1 MTISSQHLTVL
12 TTIFLLVTSSTTD
25 ADDTTQTLLKK
36 NCIRCHGSDKQKADR
51 RFDTLPAKI
60 TTLDDLERYQEI
72 VDQLN
77 LESMPPEGEPQPT
90 AAERAKTIAHLTRQ
104 LTAAHAKLNTSGQ
117 HTVMRRLNRFE
128 YQQTIGDLL
137 SLNVQAWNPAA
148 DFPPDVKV
156 HGFDN
161 NGRELV
167 TSGMLLDHYLGAAE
181 EAVARTTNFGPR
193 PESKQY
199 AQQTP
204 YYFTG
209 KDKAQL
215 PSLFHVDRFR
225 FIPDTPYT
233 DMYGRHFR
241 GGHIG
246 FRPLYGGVE
255 HSGMYT
261 IRVKGAAIDRDH
273 PYGDA
278 LDDFR
283 NGDPLVLEVAT
294 VDREGS
300 VESTGSITTERS
312 VGLAELTSEEPKW
325 FEWTTHIDQG
335 FEPEFRFR
343 NGTTATKRL
352 VRIISQKAA
361 DHPEVAPFA
370 NMKPGMEKSWGLLKA
385 YRGPKLR
392 IYDIRVEGPHINQ
405 WPPAGHTLLYGGLK
419 PDELNRSTITQ
430 RLRVFAAGA
439 FRRPL
444 RSDEL
449 KPIERMVM
457 ARFDGGLEPLAAL
470 QLGFQTILCSP
481 SFIYMQ
487 EGEGTLDGYSLA
499 SRLSFFL
506 WSSQP
511 DAVLLEHAKA
521 GRLADAKVLAAE
533 VDRMLHDPRS
543 QRFVRQFVR
552 RWLDWDNIGEMPVSG
567 EFRVY
572 YRDNLEAAMAS
583 ETTTFFRHI
592 LDQNL
597 PPKRFLDADYTF
609 MNRELAAHYGLPAI
623 DGNEL
628 RQVST
633 KGTVRGGLM
642 TQGSFLTASA
652 NGVDTSPV
660 VRGIYALEKVL
671 GYTPPP
677 PPDDVPETE
686 PDIRGALTVREEL
699 ARHRSIA
706 TCAECHRKIDPLGFA
721 LENFDPIG
729 AWRTQYGKGLPVDAS
744 GQLPSGEKFDDIR
757 HLRMLLIERHEQ
769 FTRSLTEKLLTYAI
783 GRELE
788 IGDRPA
794 IDRISKETAD
804 NDKGLRDLIHA
815 VVASESFQQ
824 N

>member
-1 MTISSQHLTVL
+1 MTKTTFTTMCLVLLLTFSSAARADLPTQ
-12 TTIFLLVTSSTTD
+12 FLSTY
-25 ADDTTQTLLKK
+25 
-36 NCIRCHGSDKQKADR
+36 CIDCHGPDTQKSDR
-51 RFDTLPAKI
+51 RFDGLGDSI
-60 TTLDDLERYQEI
+60 TDLHQLELWQEI

-77 LESMPPEGEPQPT
+77 LGEMPPPKKKKPG
-90 AAERAKTIAHLTRQ
+90 AEELEKTIASITDGIA
-104 LTAAHAKLNTSGQ
+104 TARAELASGGR

-137 SLNVQAWNPAA
+137 SLNVLAWNPAA

-156 HGFDN
+156 QGFDN

-181 EAVARTTNFGPR
+181 EAVTRATQFGPR
-193 PESKQY
+193 PQSKQY

-204 YYFTG
+204 YYFNG
-209 KDKAQL
+209 KNKANL
-215 PSLFHVDRFR
+215 PKLFQVDRFR

-246 FRPLYGGVE
+246 FRPLYGGVAQ
-255 HSGMYT
+255 SGMYT
-261 IRVKGAAIDRDH
+261 IRVKAAAIDRDH
-273 PYGDA
+273 PYGNA

-312 VGLAELTSEEPKW
+312 VGLAELTSEEPAW
-325 FEWTTHIDQG
+325 FEWTIHIDQG
-335 FEPEFRFR
+335 FEPEVRFR

-352 VRIISQKAA
+352 VRIISSNASE
-361 DHPEVAPFA
+361 HPEIAPFA
-370 NMKPGMEKSWGLLKA
+370 NMKSGMEKSWGLLKA

-392 IYDIRVEGPHINQ
+392 IFDIQVEGPHIDQ
-405 WPPAGHTLLYGGLK
+405 WPPAGHTLMYGDLQ
-419 PDELNRSTITQ
+419 PDGLNRSTITQ

-457 ARFDGGLEPLAAL
+457 GKLAGGMEPLAAL
-470 QLGFQTILCSP
+470 QLGFQTVLCSP
-481 SFIYMQ
+481 GFVYMQ
-487 EGEGTLDGYSLA
+487 EGEGTLDGSNLA
-499 SRLSFFL
+499 SRLSYFL

-511 DAVLLEHAKA
+511 DAQLLAHAEA
-521 GRLADAKVLAAE
+521 GRLSDAKVVDAE
-533 VDRMLHDPRS
+533 VDRMLKDPRS
-543 QRFVRQFVR
+543 DRFVSQFVR

-567 EFRVY
+567 DFRVY
-572 YRDNLEAAMAS
+572 FRDNLESAMAG
-583 ETTTFFRHI
+583 ETKMFFRQI
-592 LDQNL
+592 LDENL
-597 PPKRFLDADYTF
+597 PPRRFLDANYTF
-609 MNRELAAHYGLPAI
+609 VNRELAAHYGLAPVE
-623 DGNEL
+623 GNHL

-633 KGTVRGGLM
+633 EGSVRGGLM
-642 TQGSFLTASA
+642 THGSFLTASA

-677 PPDDVPETE
+677 PPDDVPEIE

-699 ARHRSIA
+699 AKHRSIA

-729 AWRTQYGKGLPVDAS
+729 AWRTEYGRKLPVDAS
-744 GQLPSGEKFDDIR
+744 GQLPSGEKFDDITQ
-757 HLRMLLIERHEQ
+757 LRTLLIERHEQ
-769 FTRSLTEKLLTYAI
+769 FTRSLTEKLMTYAL

-788 IGDRPA
+788 IGDRPSVDEILA
-794 IDRISKETAD
+794 ELNSQEG
-804 NDKGLRDLIHA
+804 GLRDLIRL
-815 VVASESFQQ
+815 VVLSKPFLS

>member
-1 MTISSQHLTVL
+1 MTNPSS
-12 TTIFLLVTSSTTD
+12 FFALVF
-25 ADDTTQTLLKK
+25 AVCFAATTQADEPTSAFLQ
-36 NCIRCHGSDKQKADR
+36 NHCIRCHGNAKQKADR
-51 RFDTLPAKI
+51 RFDTLPMQIKE
-60 TTLDDLERYQEI
+60 LDDLERYQEI

-77 LESMPPEGEPQPT
+77 LQSMPPEGEPQPT
-90 AAERAKTIAHLTRQ
+90 AEERAKAIADLTRQ
-104 LTAAHAKLNTSGQ
+104 IASARTELASGGR

-156 HGFDN
+156 QGFDN

-181 EAVARTTNFGPR
+181 KAVTRATQFGPR

-204 YYFTG
+204 YYFDG
-209 KDKAQL
+209 KNKANL
-215 PSLFHVDRFR
+215 PKLFQVDRFR

-233 DMYGRHFR
+233 DMYGRHYR

-246 FRPLYGGVE
+246 FRPLYGGVA

-261 IRVKGAAIDRDH
+261 IRVKAAAIDRDH
-273 PYGDA
+273 PYGNA

-312 VGLAELTSEEPKW
+312 EGLAELTSEEPAW
-325 FEWTTHIDQG
+325 FEWTIHIDQG
-335 FEPEFRFR
+335 FEPEVRFR

-352 VRIISQKAA
+352 VRIISSKASE
-361 DHPEVAPFA
+361 HPEIAPFA
-370 NMKPGMEKSWGLLKA
+370 NMKGGMEKSHGLLKV

-392 IYDIRVEGPHINQ
+392 IFDIRVEGPHIDQ
-405 WPPAGHTLLYGGLK
+405 WPPAGHTLMYGDLQS
-419 PDELNRSTITQ
+419 DDLNRSTITE
-430 RLRVFAAGA
+430 RLRAFAAGA

-444 RSDEL
+444 NSGEL

-457 ARFDGGLEPLAAL
+457 GKLDGGMEPLAAL

-487 EGEGTLDGYSLA
+487 EGEGTLDGYNLA
-499 SRLSFFL
+499 SRLSYFL

-511 DAVLLEHAKA
+511 DVVLLQHAKA
-521 GRLADAKVLAAE
+521 ERLSDANVLAAE
-533 VDRMLHDPRS
+533 VDRMLKDPRS
-543 QRFVRQFVR
+543 ERFVNQFVR

-572 YRDNLEAAMAS
+572 YRDNLETAMAG
-583 ETTTFFRHI
+583 ETTTLFRHI

-609 MNRELAAHYGLPAI
+609 VNRELAAHYGLPAI
-623 DGNEL
+623 EGNQL

-633 KGTVRGGLM
+633 EGTVRGGLM
-642 TQGSFLTASA
+642 THGSFLTASA

-660 VRGIYALEKVL
+660 VRGIYALEKVM

-677 PPDDVPETE
+677 PPDDVPEIE

-699 ARHRSIA
+699 AKHRSIA

-729 AWRTQYGKGLPVDAS
+729 AWRTEYGKKLPVDAS
-744 GQLPSGEKFDDIR
+744 GQLPSGKKFDDIR
-757 HLRMLLIERHEQ
+757 QLRTLLIERHES
-769 FTRSLTEKLLTYAI
+769 FTRSLTEKLMTYAL

-788 IGDRPA
+788 IGDRPSVDEILA
-794 IDRISKETAD
+794 ELNNKEG
-804 NDKGLRDLIHA
+804 GLRDLIRL
-815 VVASESFQQ
+815 VVLSKPFL
-824 N
+824 NN

>member
-1 MTISSQHLTVL
+1 MTINSYPLL
-12 TTIFLLVTSSTTD
+12 ALIFVALATAATRAEEPS
-25 ADDTTQTLLKK
+25 AAFIKRH
-36 NCIRCHGSDKQKADR
+36 CIRCHGSTIQKADR
-51 RFDTLPAKI
+51 RFDTLPTQIRA
-60 TTLDDLERYQEI
+60 LDDLERYQEI

-77 LESMPPEGEPQPT
+77 LQTMPPEEETQPT
-90 AAERAKTIAHLTRQ
+90 EEERAKVIAKLTRQ
-104 LTAAHAKLNTSGQ
+104 IVSAQTRLASSGG

-137 SLNVQAWNPAA
+137 SLNVRAWNPAA

-167 TSGMLLDHYLGAAE
+167 TSGILLDHYLGAAE
-181 EAVARTTNFGPR
+181 EAVIRATNFGPR

-204 YYFTG
+204 YYFDG
-209 KDKAQL
+209 KDKQKL
-215 PSLFHVDRFR
+215 PKLFHVDRFR

-233 DMYGRHFR
+233 DLYGRHYR

-246 FRPLYGGVE
+246 FRPLYGGVAQ
-255 HSGMYT
+255 SGMYT
-261 IRVKGAAIDRDH
+261 IRVKAAAIDRDH

-300 VESTGSITTERS
+300 VESTGSITTEQS
-312 VGLAELTSEEPKW
+312 VGLAELTSEEPAW
-325 FEWTTHIDQG
+325 LEWTTYIDKG
-335 FEPEFRFR
+335 FEPEVRFR

-352 VRIISQKAA
+352 VRVITQKAA
-361 DHPEVAPFA
+361 EHPEVAPFA
-370 NMKPGMEKSWGLLKA
+370 EMKAGMEKSHGLLKV

-392 IYDIRVEGPHINQ
+392 IYDIRVEGPNIDQ
-405 WPPAGHTLLYGGLK
+405 WPPAGHTLMYGDLQ
-419 PDELNRSTITQ
+419 PDELNRSTIIQ
-430 RLRVFAAGA
+430 RLRIFAASA

-444 RSDEL
+444 RGDEL
-449 KPIERMVM
+449 NPIERMVVGKLDSGM
-457 ARFDGGLEPLAAL
+457 EPLPAL
-470 QLGFQTILCSP
+470 QLGFHTILCSP
-481 SFIYMQ
+481 SFIYLQ
-487 EGEGTLDGYSLA
+487 EGEGTLNSYTLA
-499 SRLSFFL
+499 SRLSYFI

-511 DAVLLEHAKA
+511 DAILLEHAKS
-521 GRLADAKVLAAE
+521 GRLSNATVLAAE
-533 VDRMLHDPRS
+533 VDRMLKDPRS
-543 QRFVRQFVR
+543 ERFVNQFVR

-572 YRDNLEAAMAS
+572 YRDNLETAMAG
-583 ETTTFFRHI
+583 ETKMFFRHI
-592 LDQNL
+592 LDENL
-597 PPKRFLDADYTF
+597 PPKRFLDSNYTF
-609 MNRELAAHYGLPAI
+609 VNRELAAHYELAPVE
-623 DGNEL
+623 GNHL

-633 KGTVRGGLM
+633 EGSVRGGLM
-642 TQGSFLTASA
+642 THGSFLTASA

-660 VRGIYALEKVL
+660 VRGIYALEKVM

-677 PPDDVPETE
+677 PPDDVPEIE
-686 PDIRGALTVREEL
+686 PDITGAKTVREEL

-729 AWRTQYGKGLPVDAS
+729 AWRTQYGRNMPVDAS

-757 HLRMLLIERHEQ
+757 QLRTLLIGRHEQ
-769 FTRSLTEKLLTYAI
+769 FTRSLTEKLMTYAI

-788 IGDRPA
+788 IGDRPSVDEILA
-794 IDRISKETAD
+794 ELNSMEG
-804 NDKGLRDLIHA
+804 GLRDLIRL
-815 VVASESFQQ
+815 VVLSKPFQR

>member
-1 MTISSQHLTVL
+1 MTNPSYSLVVFTCIVAATAHADEATSN
-12 TTIFLLVTSSTTD
+12 FLEEH
-25 ADDTTQTLLKK
+25 
-36 NCIRCHGSDKQKADR
+36 CIRCHGSLKQKADR
-51 RFDTLPAKI
+51 RFDTLPAQI
-60 TTLDDLERYQEI
+60 RQLDDLERYQEI

-77 LESMPPEGEPQPT
+77 LQSMPPEGEPQPP
-90 AAERAKTIAHLTRQ
+90 AEERARAIAHLTRQ
-104 LTAAHAKLNTSGQ
+104 LTTAQAELNTSGR

-181 EAVARTTNFGPR
+181 EAVTRATHFGPK

-204 YYFTG
+204 YYFAG
-209 KDKAQL
+209 KDKEKL
-215 PSLFHVDRFR
+215 PKLFHVDRFR

-233 DMYGRHFR
+233 DMYGRHYR

-246 FRPLYGGVE
+246 FRPLYGGVAQ
-255 HSGMYT
+255 SGMYT
-261 IRVKGAAIDRDH
+261 VRVKAAAIDRDH
-273 PYGDA
+273 PYGKA

-283 NGDPLVLEVAT
+283 NGDPLVLELAT

-312 VGLAELTSEEPKW
+312 EGLVELTSEEPAW
-325 FEWTTHIDQG
+325 FEWTIHIDQG
-335 FEPEFRFR
+335 FEPEVRFR

-352 VRIISQKAA
+352 VRIITSNASE
-361 DHPEVAPFA
+361 HPEIAPLVD
-370 NMKPGMEKSWGLLKA
+370 MENKMERAHSLLKV

-392 IYDIRVEGPHINQ
+392 IFDIRVEGPHIDQ
-405 WPPAGHTLLYGGLK
+405 WPPAGHTLMYGDLQ
-419 PDELNRSTITQ
+419 PDDLNRSTIAE
-430 RLRVFAAGA
+430 RLRVFAARA

-457 ARFDGGLEPLAAL
+457 GKLAGGMEPLAAL

-487 EGEGTLDGYSLA
+487 EGEGRLDDYNLA
-499 SRLSFFL
+499 SRLSYFL

-511 DAVLLEHAKA
+511 DAVLLEHAEA
-521 GRLADAKVLAAE
+521 GRLTDSKVLDAE
-533 VDRMLHDPRS
+533 VDRMLKDSRS
-543 QRFVRQFVR
+543 DRFVSQFVR
-552 RWLDWDNIGEMPVSG
+552 RWLDWDNIGEMPVS
-567 EFRVY
+567 EDFRVY
-572 YRDNLEAAMAS
+572 FRDNLESAMAG
-583 ETTTFFRHI
+583 ETKMFFRHI
-592 LDQNL
+592 LDENL

-609 MNRELAAHYGLPAI
+609 VNRELAAHYGLAPVE
-623 DGNEL
+623 GNHL

-633 KGTVRGGLM
+633 EGSVRGGLL

-660 VRGIYALEKVL
+660 VRGIYALEKVM

-677 PPDDVPETE
+677 PPDDVPEIE
-686 PDIRGALTVREEL
+686 PDITGAKTVREEL

-729 AWRTQYGKGLPVDAS
+729 AWRTEYGRNLPVDAS

-757 HLRMLLIERHEQ
+757 HLRTLLIERHQQ
-769 FTRSLTEKLLTYAI
+769 FTRSLAEKLLTYAI

-788 IGDRPA
+788 IGDRPS
-794 IDRISKETAD
+794 IDKINKEIAD
-804 NDKGLRDLIHA
+804 NDKGLRDLIEA

>member
-1 MTISSQHLTVL
+1 MNNFFLHATAMVLAMSSLAR
-12 TTIFLLVTSSTTD
+12 
-25 ADDTTQTLLKK
+25 ADDTAQTFLKTH
-36 NCIRCHGSDKQKADR
+36 CIGCHGSEKQKADR

-77 LESMPPEGEPQPT
+77 LQSMPPEGETQPT
-90 AAERAKTIAHLTRQ
+90 AEERAKAIAHLTQQ
-104 LTAAHAKLNTSGQ
+104 LTTAQAELSTSGR

-181 EAVARTTNFGPR
+181 EAVSRATQFGPR

-204 YYFTG
+204 YYFDG
-209 KDKAQL
+209 KERANL
-215 PSLFHVDRFR
+215 PKIFHVDRFR

-233 DMYGRHFR
+233 DMYGRHYR
-241 GGHIG
+241 GGHIP
-246 FRPLYGGVE
+246 FRPLYGGVA

-261 IRVKGAAIDRDH
+261 IRVKAAAIDRDH

-300 VESTGSITTERS
+300 VESTGSITTQRS
-312 VGLAELTSEEPKW
+312 VGLAELTSEEPAW

-335 FEPEFRFR
+335 FEPEVRFR

-352 VRIISQKAA
+352 VRIITQKAA
-361 DHPEVAPFA
+361 EHPEVAPFA
-370 NMKPGMEKSWGLLKA
+370 DMKPGYEKSHGLLKV

-392 IYDIRVEGPHINQ
+392 IYDIRVEGPHIDQ
-405 WPPAGHTLLYGGLK
+405 WPPAGHKLMYGGLQ
-419 PDELNRSTITQ
+419 PDELNRSTVIQ
-430 RLRVFAAGA
+430 RLRIFAAGA

-444 RSDEL
+444 RGDEL
-449 KPIERMVM
+449 NPIERMVIGKLDSGM
-457 ARFDGGLEPLAAL
+457 KPLAAL

-481 SFIYMQ
+481 SFLYLQ
-487 EGEGTLDGYSLA
+487 EGEGALDGYNLA
-499 SRLSFFL
+499 SRLSYFL

-511 DAVLLEHAKA
+511 DAVLREHAKA
-521 GRLADAKVLAAE
+521 GRLSDANVVAAE
-533 VDRMLHDPRS
+533 VDRILKDPRS
-543 QRFVRQFVR
+543 ERFVNQFVR

-567 EFRVY
+567 EFHVY
-572 YRDNLEAAMAS
+572 YRDNLEAAMAG

-597 PPKRFLDADYTF
+597 PPREFISADYTF
-609 MNRELAAHYGLPAI
+609 VNRELAAHYGFAPVE
-623 DGNEL
+623 GNQF
-628 RQVST
+628 RRVST
-633 KGTVRGGLM
+633 EGTVRGGLM

-660 VRGIYALEKVL
+660 VRGVYALEKVL

-677 PPDDVPETE
+677 PPDDVPEIE
-686 PDIRGALTVREEL
+686 PDIRGALTVREQL

-729 AWRTQYGKGLPVDAS
+729 AWRTQYGKKLPVDAS
-744 GQLPSGEKFDDIR
+744 GKLPSGEAFDDIR
-757 HLRMLLIERHEQ
+757 QLRTLLIQRHEQ
-769 FTRSLTEKLLTYAI
+769 FTRSLTEKLMTYAL

-788 IGDRPA
+788 IGDRPCVDE
-794 IDRISKETAD
+794 ILVELSSK
-804 NDKGLRDLIHA
+804 KGGLRDLIRL
-815 VVASESFQQ
+815 VVQSEPFLR

>member
-1 MTISSQHLTVL
+1 MTNSSS
-12 TTIFLLVTSSTTD
+12 FFALVFAICFAAPSQAEEPTSVF
-25 ADDTTQTLLKK
+25 LKK
-36 NCIRCHGSDKQKADR
+36 HCIRCHGSTKQKADR
-51 RFDTLPAKI
+51 RFDTLPTQIKE
-60 TTLDDLERYQEI
+60 LDDLESYQEI

-77 LESMPPEGEPQPT
+77 LESMPPEGETQPT
-90 AAERAKTIAHLTRQ
+90 AEERAKAIADLTRQ
-104 LTAAHAKLNTSGQ
+104 IASAQTELASGGR

-181 EAVARTTNFGPR
+181 EAVTRATQFGPR
-193 PESKQY
+193 PQSKQY
-199 AQQTP
+199 DQQTP
-204 YYFTG
+204 YYFNG
-209 KDKAQL
+209 KNKANL
-215 PSLFHVDRFR
+215 PKLFQVDRFR

-246 FRPLYGGVE
+246 FRPLYGGVA

-261 IRVKGAAIDRDH
+261 IRVKAAAIDRDH
-273 PYGDA
+273 PYGNA

-312 VGLAELTSEEPKW
+312 VGLAELTSEEPAW
-325 FEWTTHIDQG
+325 LEWTIHIDQG
-335 FEPEFRFR
+335 FEPEVRFR

-352 VRIISQKAA
+352 VRIISSNASE
-361 DHPEVAPFA
+361 HPEIAPFA
-370 NMKPGMEKSWGLLKA
+370 NMKNGMEKSWGLLRA

-392 IYDIRVEGPHINQ
+392 IYDIRVEGPHIDQ
-405 WPPAGHTLLYGGLK
+405 WPPAGHTLMYGVLQ
-419 PDELNRSTITQ
+419 PDDLNRSTITE

-457 ARFDGGLEPLAAL
+457 GKFDGGMEPLAAL

-487 EGEGTLDGYSLA
+487 EGDGTLDDYSLA
-499 SRLSFFL
+499 SRLSYFL

-511 DAVLLEHAKA
+511 DAALLQHAKA
-521 GRLADAKVLAAE
+521 GRLSDTKVLDAE
-533 VDRMLHDPRS
+533 VDRMLKDPRS
-543 QRFVRQFVR
+543 DRFVSQFVR
-552 RWLDWDNIGEMPVSG
+552 RWLDWDNIGEMPVS
-567 EFRVY
+567 EDFRVY
-572 YRDNLEAAMAS
+572 FRDNLESAMAG
-583 ETTTFFRHI
+583 ETKMFFRHI
-592 LDQNL
+592 LDENA
-597 PPKRFLDADYTF
+597 PPKRFLDANYTF
-609 MNRELAAHYGLPAI
+609 VNRELAAHYELAPVE
-623 DGNEL
+623 GNHL

-633 KGTVRGGLM
+633 KGSVRGGLM
-642 TQGSFLTASA
+642 THGSFLTASA

-660 VRGIYALEKVL
+660 VRGIYALEKIM

-677 PPDDVPETE
+677 PPDDVPEIE

-699 ARHRSIA
+699 AKHRSIA

-721 LENFDPIG
+721 LENFDPHRRL
-729 AWRTQYGKGLPVDAS
+729 A
-744 GQLPSGEKFDDIR
+744 
-757 HLRMLLIERHEQ
+757 
-769 FTRSLTEKLLTYAI
+769 
-783 GRELE
+783 
-788 IGDRPA
+788 DRV
-794 IDRISKETAD
+794 R
-804 NDKGLRDLIHA
+804 
-815 VVASESFQQ
+815 
-824 N
+824 

>member
-1 MTISSQHLTVL
+1 MIK
-12 TTIFLLVTSSTTD
+12 TTYTTLCLALLALSGNAHAGLPTQFLSTY
-25 ADDTTQTLLKK
+25 
-36 NCIRCHGSDKQKADR
+36 CIDCHGPDTQKSDR
-51 RFDTLPAKI
+51 RFDGLGSSI
-60 TTLDDLERYQEI
+60 TDLRQLELWQEV

-77 LESMPPEGEPQPT
+77 LGEMPPPKEKQPLAAEMEKIIASITKGIT
-90 AAERAKTIAHLTRQ
+90 AARAELVSNGR
-104 LTAAHAKLNTSGQ
+104 

-148 DFPPDVKV
+148 NFPPDVKV

-167 TSGMLLDHYLGAAE
+167 TSGMLLDHYLTAAE
-181 EAVARTTNFGPR
+181 EAVTRATQFGPQ

-204 YYFTG
+204 YYFIG
-209 KDKAQL
+209 REKAQL
-215 PSLFHVDRFR
+215 PKLFHVDRFR

-233 DMYGRHFR
+233 DLYGRHYR

-246 FRPLYGGVE
+246 FRPLFGGVAQ
-255 HSGMYT
+255 SGMYT
-261 IRVKGAAIDRDH
+261 IRVKAAAIDREH
-273 PYGDA
+273 PYGKA

-312 VGLAELTSEEPKW
+312 EGLAELTSEDPAW
-325 FEWTTHIDQG
+325 FEWTIHIDQG
-335 FEPEFRFR
+335 FEPEVRFR
-343 NGTTATKRL
+343 NGTTAAKRL
-352 VRIISQKAA
+352 VRIISQNAA
-361 DHPEVAPFA
+361 EHPEVAPFA

-392 IYDIRVEGPHINQ
+392 IYDIRVEGPHIDQ
-405 WPPAGHTLLYGGLK
+405 WPPAGHTLMYGDLQ
-419 PDELNRSTITQ
+419 PDELNRNTITQ
-430 RLRVFAAGA
+430 RLRVFAAEA

-444 RSDEL
+444 RDDEL
-449 KPIERMVM
+449 NPIERMVM
-457 ARFDGGLEPLAAL
+457 SKLADGMQPLASL
-470 QLGFQTILCSP
+470 QLGFQAILCSP
-481 SFIYMQ
+481 NFMYMQ
-487 EGEGTLDGYSLA
+487 EGEGTLDDYNLA
-499 SRLSFFL
+499 SRLSYFL
-506 WSSQP
+506 WSSLP
-511 DAVLLEHAKA
+511 DAQLLAHAKA
-521 GRLADAKVLAAE
+521 GRLNDTKVLDAE
-533 VDRMLHDPRS
+533 VDRMLKDPRS
-543 QRFVRQFVR
+543 DRFVSQFVR

-567 EFRVY
+567 DFRVY
-572 YRDNLEAAMAS
+572 FRDNLESAMAG
-583 ETTTFFRHI
+583 ETKMFFRQI
-592 LDQNL
+592 LDENL

-609 MNRELAAHYGLPAI
+609 VNRELAAHYGLAPVE
-623 DGNEL
+623 GNDL

-633 KGTVRGGLM
+633 EGSVRGGLL

-660 VRGIYALEKVL
+660 VRGIYALEKVM

-677 PPDDVPETE
+677 PPDDVPEIE

-699 ARHRSIA
+699 AQHRSIA

-729 AWRTQYGKGLPVDAS
+729 AWRTQYGKNLPIDAS

-757 HLRMLLIERHEQ
+757 HLRTLLIERHES
-769 FTRSLTEKLLTYAI
+769 FTRSLAEKLMTYAL

-794 IDRISKETAD
+794 IDEVLAELAE
-804 NDKGLRDLIHA
+804 NNGGLRDLIRSM
-815 VVASESFQQ
+815 VTSEPFTR

>member
-1 MTISSQHLTVL
+1 MINNLSQLL
-12 TTIFLLVTSSTTD
+12 AFTIFFSVCLP
-25 ADDTTQTLLKK
+25 AATTQADPTKFLATY
-36 NCIRCHGSDKQKADR
+36 CIDCHGPKTQKSDR
-51 RFDTLPAKI
+51 RFDRLGSSI
-60 TTLDDLERYQEI
+60 TDLKQLELWQEV

-77 LESMPPEGEPQPT
+77 LGEMPPPNQQQPDANEKAKIIASIT
-90 AAERAKTIAHLTRQ
+90 QAIVDARAKLAS
-104 LTAAHAKLNTSGQ
+104 SGR

-156 HGFDN
+156 GGFDN

-167 TSGMLLDHYLGAAE
+167 TSGMLLDHYLSAAE
-181 EAVARTTNFGPR
+181 EAVARATQFGPR

-204 YYFTG
+204 FYFDG
-209 KDKAQL
+209 KNKANL
-215 PSLFHVDRFR
+215 PKLFQVDRFR

-233 DMYGRHFR
+233 DLYGRHYR

-246 FRPLYGGVE
+246 FRPLYGGVAQ
-255 HSGMYT
+255 SGTYT
-261 IRVKGAAIDRDH
+261 VRVKAAAVDRNH

-283 NGDPLVLEVAT
+283 NGDPLVLELAT

-312 VGLAELTSEEPKW
+312 EGLVELTSEEPAW
-325 FEWTTHIDQG
+325 FEWTIHIEQG
-335 FEPEFRFR
+335 FEPEVRFR

-352 VRIISQKAA
+352 VRIITKNAA
-361 DHPEVAPFA
+361 THPEIAPLVD
-370 NMKPGMEKSWGLLKA
+370 MENKMERAHSLLKV

-392 IYDIRVEGPHINQ
+392 IYDIRVEGPHFDQ
-405 WPPAGHTLLYGGLK
+405 WPSTGHTLMYGDLQPG
-419 PDELNRSTITQ
+419 DLNRTTITQ
-430 RLRVFAAGA
+430 RLRVFAAGV

-457 ARFDGGLEPLAAL
+457 AKLDGGMKPLAAL

-481 SFIYMQ
+481 SFIYLQ
-487 EGEGTLDGYSLA
+487 EGDGALNDYNLA
-499 SRLSFFL
+499 SRLSYFL

-511 DAVLLEHAKA
+511 DTVLLEHAEA
-521 GRLADAKVLAAE
+521 GRLSDKQVLVAE
-533 VDRMLHDPRS
+533 VDRMLKDPRS
-543 QRFVRQFVR
+543 ERFVSQFVR
-552 RWLDWDNIGEMPVSG
+552 RWLDWDNLGEMPVS
-567 EFRVY
+567 EDFRVY
-572 YRDNLEAAMAS
+572 FRDNLESAMME
-583 ETTTFFRHI
+583 ETKMFFRHI
-592 LDQNL
+592 LDENL
-597 PPKRFLDADYTF
+597 TPKRFLDADYTF
-609 MNRELAAHYGLPAI
+609 VNRELAAHYKLAPVA
-623 DGNEL
+623 GNHL
-628 RQVST
+628 RRVST
-633 KGTVRGGLM
+633 KGSVRGGLM

-660 VRGIYALEKVL
+660 VRGIYVLEKVM

-677 PPDDVPETE
+677 PPDDVPEIE

-699 ARHRSIA
+699 KKHRSIA

-721 LENFDPIG
+721 LENFDAIG
-729 AWRTQYGKGLPVDAS
+729 GWRTQYGKGLPVDAS
-744 GQLPSGEKFDDIR
+744 GELPNGETFEDVR
-757 HLRMLLIERHEQ
+757 HLRTLLIERHEQ
-769 FTRSLTEKLLTYAI
+769 FTRTLTEKLMTYAI

-794 IDRISKETAD
+794 IDEILSELAQK
-804 NDKGLRDLIHA
+804 KGGLRDLIRL
-815 VVASESFQQ
+815 VVLSEPFSK

>member
-1 MTISSQHLTVL
+1 MNKMTFTTMCMAVL
-12 TTIFLLVTSSTTD
+12 LSLSGVIYADQSTQFVSTY
-25 ADDTTQTLLKK
+25 
-36 NCIRCHGSDKQKADR
+36 CITCHGSDTQKADR
-51 RFDTLPAKI
+51 RFDDLGDAI
-60 TTLDDLERYQEI
+60 TDLQQLELWQEI

-77 LESMPPEGEPQPT
+77 LGEMPPPNKKQPSAEEKAEFLASVT
-90 AAERAKTIAHLTRQ
+90 AKIASARAELA
-104 LTAAHAKLNTSGQ
+104 SGGQ

-167 TSGMLLDHYLGAAE
+167 TSGILLEHYLGAAE
-181 EAVARTTNFGPR
+181 EAVARATNFGPR

-204 YYFTG
+204 YYFNG
-209 KDKAQL
+209 KEKAKL
-215 PSLFHVDRFR
+215 PKIFHVDRFR
-225 FIPDTPYT
+225 FIPETPYT
-233 DMYGRHFR
+233 DMYGRHYR
-241 GGHIG
+241 GGHLP
-246 FRPLYGGVE
+246 FRPLYGGVAQ
-255 HSGMYT
+255 SGMYT
-261 IRVKGAAIDRDH
+261 IRVKAAAIDRVH
-273 PYGDA
+273 PYGNA

-283 NGDPLVLEVAT
+283 NGDPLVLELAM

-312 VGLAELTSEEPKW
+312 VGLVELSSEEPDW

-335 FEPEFRFR
+335 FEPEVRFR

-352 VRIISQKAA
+352 VRIITQKAA
-361 DHPEVAPFA
+361 EHPEVAPFA
-370 NMKPGMEKSWGLLKA
+370 KMKSGFEKSHGLLKV

-392 IYDIRVEGPHINQ
+392 IYDVRVEGPHIEQ
-405 WPPAGHTLLYGGLK
+405 WPSAGHKLMYGDLQ
-419 PDELNRSTITQ
+419 PDDLNQKTITQ

-449 KPIERMVM
+449 KPIERMVTGKL
-457 ARFDGGLEPLAAL
+457 ADGMEPLAAL

-511 DAVLLEHAKA
+511 DTQLLAHAKA
-521 GRLADAKVLAAE
+521 GRLTDSKVLDAE
-533 VDRMLHDPRS
+533 VDRMLKDSRS
-543 QRFVRQFVR
+543 DRFVGQFVR
-552 RWLDWDNIGEMPVSG
+552 RWLDWDNIGEMPVSEDFG
-567 EFRVY
+567 VY
-572 YRDNLEAAMAS
+572 FRDNLESAMAG
-583 ETTTFFRHI
+583 ETKMFFRHI
-592 LDQNL
+592 LDENL

-609 MNRELAAHYGLPAI
+609 VNRELAAHYELAPVV
-623 DGNEL
+623 GNHL

-633 KGTVRGGLM
+633 EGTVRGGLM

-660 VRGIYALEKVL
+660 VRGVYALEKVL

-677 PPDDVPETE
+677 PPDDVPEIE

-699 ARHRSIA
+699 TKHRSIA

-721 LENFDPIG
+721 LENFDAIG
-729 AWRTQYGKGLPVDAS
+729 AWRTEYGKQLPVDAS
-744 GQLPSGEKFDDIR
+744 GKLPSGEAFSGITE
-757 HLRMLLIERHEQ
+757 LRTLLIERHET
-769 FTRSLTEKLLTYAI
+769 FTRSLTEKLMTYAL

-788 IGDRPA
+788 IGDRP
-794 IDRISKETAD
+794 ST
-804 NDKGLRDLIHA
+804 DKILAELQASNGGLRDLVRLI
-815 VVASESFQQ
+815 VQSKPFLS

>member
-1 MTISSQHLTVL
+1 MNKMTFTTLCMVL
-12 TTIFLLVTSSTTD
+12 FALSGAAYADLPTQFLSTY
-25 ADDTTQTLLKK
+25 
-36 NCIRCHGSDKQKADR
+36 CIDCHGPDTQKADR
-51 RFDTLPAKI
+51 RFDGLADKI
-60 TTLDDLERYQEI
+60 TDLDQLELWQEI

-77 LESMPPEGEPQPT
+77 LGEMPPPRKKQPVAGEK
-90 AAERAKTIAHLTRQ
+90 AKTIASITVGI
-104 LTAAHAKLNTSGQ
+104 AAARAKLASSGQ

-128 YQQTIGDLL
+128 YQQTISDLL

-167 TSGMLLDHYLGAAE
+167 TSGMLLDHYLIAAE
-181 EAVARTTNFGPR
+181 EVVARATRFGPR

-204 YYFTG
+204 YYFDG
-209 KDKAQL
+209 KEKAKL
-215 PSLFHVDRFR
+215 PKLFHVDRFR

-246 FRPLYGGVE
+246 FRPLYGGVAQ
-255 HSGMYT
+255 SGMYT
-261 IRVKGAAIDRDH
+261 VRVKAAAVDREH
-273 PYGDA
+273 PYGKA

-312 VGLAELTSEEPKW
+312 VGLAELTSDQPAW

-335 FEPEFRFR
+335 FEPEVRFR

-352 VRIISQKAA
+352 VRIITSNASE
-361 DHPEVAPFA
+361 HPEVAPFA
-370 NMKPGMEKSWGLLKA
+370 NMKSGNEKSHGLLKV

-392 IYDIRVEGPHINQ
+392 IYDIRVEGPHIDQ
-405 WPPAGHTLLYGGLK
+405 WPPAGHTLMYGDLQ
-419 PDELNRSTITQ
+419 PDELNRSTITE
-430 RLRVFAAGA
+430 RLRLFAASA

-444 RSDEL
+444 RGDEL
-449 KPIERMVM
+449 KPIERMVI
-457 ARFDGGLEPLAAL
+457 AKLEAGMDPLAAL

-481 SFIYMQ
+481 SFIYLQ
-487 EGEGTLDGYSLA
+487 EGNGPLDGYSLA
-499 SRLSFFL
+499 SRLSYFL

-511 DAVLLEHAKA
+511 DEILLEHAKS
-521 GRLADAKVLAAE
+521 GRLSNANVLDAE
-533 VDRMLHDPRS
+533 VDRMLKDPRS
-543 QRFVRQFVR
+543 QRFVNQFVR
-552 RWLDWDNIGEMPVSG
+552 RWLDWDNIGEMPVS
-567 EFRVY
+567 ENFRVY
-572 YRDNLEAAMAS
+572 FRDNLESAMAA
-583 ETTTFFRHI
+583 ETKMFFRQI
-592 LDQNL
+592 LDENL

-609 MNRELAAHYGLPAI
+609 VNRELAAHYGLAPVQ
-623 DGNEL
+623 GNHL

-677 PPDDVPETE
+677 PPDDVPEIE

-699 ARHRSIA
+699 AKHRSIA

-729 AWRTQYGKGLPVDAS
+729 AWRTEYGRKLPVDAS
-744 GQLPSGEKFDDIR
+744 GKLPSGETFKDITQ
-757 HLRMLLIERHEQ
+757 LRTLLIERHEL
-769 FTRSLTEKLLTYAI
+769 FTRSLAENLMTYAL
-783 GRELE
+783 GREVE
-788 IGDRPA
+788 VGDRPA
-794 IDRISKETAD
+794 IDRICEDMAD
-804 NDKGLRDLIHA
+804 PKKGLRDLIKA
-815 VVASESFQQ
+815 IVASESFLH

>member
-1 MTISSQHLTVL
+1 MTNPSFILMVLALTI
-12 TTIFLLVTSSTTD
+12 TATAH
-25 ADDTTQTLLKK
+25 ADDATQAFLKTH
-36 NCIRCHGSDKQKADR
+36 CIRCHGPKTQKSDR
-51 RFDTLPAKI
+51 RFDGLGGSI
-60 TTLDDLERYQEI
+60 TDLHQLELWQEI

-77 LESMPPEGEPQPT
+77 LGEMPPPKQKQPG
-90 AAERAKTIAHLTRQ
+90 AEEMAKTIGAITQ
-104 LTAAHAKLNTSGQ
+104 AIATARAELASSGR

-181 EAVARTTNFGPR
+181 EAVTRATQFGLR

-204 YYFTG
+204 YYFDG
-209 KDKAQL
+209 KDKAKL
-215 PSLFHVDRFR
+215 PKLFHVDRFR

-233 DMYGRHFR
+233 DMYGRHYR

-246 FRPLYGGVE
+246 FRPLYGGVAQ
-255 HSGMYT
+255 SGMYT
-261 IRVKGAAIDRDH
+261 IRVKAAAIDRDH
-273 PYGDA
+273 PYGNA

-312 VGLAELTSEEPKW
+312 EGLAELTSEEPAW
-325 FEWTTHIDQG
+325 FEWTIHIDQG
-335 FEPEFRFR
+335 FEPEVRFR

-352 VRIISQKAA
+352 VRIISKNASE
-361 DHPEVAPFA
+361 HPEVAPFA
-370 NMKPGMEKSWGLLKA
+370 DMKSGYEKSHGLLKV

-392 IYDIRVEGPHINQ
+392 IFDIQVEGPHIDQ
-405 WPPAGHTLLYGGLK
+405 WPPAGHTLMFGDLK
-419 PDELNRSTITQ
+419 VGDLNRSTIPE

-444 RSDEL
+444 RGDEL
-449 KPIERMVM
+449 KPIQRMV
-457 ARFDGGLEPLAAL
+457 ASKLDGGMEPLAAL

-487 EGEGTLDGYSLA
+487 EGEGALDGYRLA
-499 SRLSFFL
+499 SRLSYFL

-511 DAVLLEHAKA
+511 DAQLLAHAKA
-521 GRLADAKVLAAE
+521 GRLNDTKVLDAE
-533 VDRMLHDPRS
+533 VDRMLKNPRS
-543 QRFVRQFVR
+543 ERFVNQFVR
-552 RWLDWDNIGEMPVSG
+552 RWLDWDNIGEMPVS
-567 EFRVY
+567 EDFRVY
-572 YRDNLEAAMAS
+572 FRDNLESAMAG
-583 ETTTFFRHI
+583 ETKMFFRQI
-592 LDQNL
+592 LDENL

-609 MNRELAAHYGLPAI
+609 VNRELAAHYGLPPVE
-623 DGNEL
+623 GNHL

-633 KGTVRGGLM
+633 EGSVRGGLM

-660 VRGIYALEKVL
+660 VRGIYALEKVM

-677 PPDDVPETE
+677 PPDDVPEIE

-699 ARHRSIA
+699 AKHRSIA

-744 GQLPSGEKFDDIR
+744 GQLPSGEKFNDIR
-757 HLRMLLIERHEQ
+757 HLRTLLIERHGQ
-769 FTRSLTEKLLTYAI
+769 FTRSLTEKLITYAI

-794 IDRISKETAD
+794 T
-804 NDKGLRDLIHA
+804 DKILAELEEKKGGLRDLIRL
-815 VVASESFQQ
+815 VVTSEPFAR

>member
-1 MTISSQHLTVL
+1 MIK
-12 TTIFLLVTSSTTD
+12 TTYTTLCLALLALSGNAHAGLPTQFLSTY
-25 ADDTTQTLLKK
+25 
-36 NCIRCHGSDKQKADR
+36 CIDCHGPDTQKSDR
-51 RFDTLPAKI
+51 RFDGLGSSI
-60 TTLDDLERYQEI
+60 TDLRQLELWQEV

-77 LESMPPEGEPQPT
+77 LGEMPPPKEKQPLAAEMEKIIASITKGIT
-90 AAERAKTIAHLTRQ
+90 AARAELVSNGR
-104 LTAAHAKLNTSGQ
+104 

-148 DFPPDVKV
+148 NFPPDVKV

-167 TSGMLLDHYLGAAE
+167 TSGMLLDHYLTAAE
-181 EAVARTTNFGPR
+181 EVVTRATQFGPQ

-204 YYFTG
+204 YYFIG
-209 KDKAQL
+209 REKAQL
-215 PSLFHVDRFR
+215 PKLFHVDRFR

-233 DMYGRHFR
+233 DLYGRHYR

-246 FRPLYGGVE
+246 FRPLFGGVAQ
-255 HSGMYT
+255 SGMYT
-261 IRVKGAAIDRDH
+261 IRVKAAAIDREH
-273 PYGDA
+273 PYGKA

-312 VGLAELTSEEPKW
+312 EGLAELTSEDPAW
-325 FEWTTHIDQG
+325 FEWTIHIDQG
-335 FEPEFRFR
+335 FEPEVRFR
-343 NGTTATKRL
+343 NGTTAAKRL
-352 VRIISQKAA
+352 VRIISQNAA
-361 DHPEVAPFA
+361 EHPEVAPFA

-392 IYDIRVEGPHINQ
+392 IYDIRVEGPHIDQ
-405 WPPAGHTLLYGGLK
+405 WPPAGHTLMYGDLQ
-419 PDELNRSTITQ
+419 PDELNRNTITQ
-430 RLRVFAAGA
+430 RLRVFAAEA

-444 RSDEL
+444 RDDEL
-449 KPIERMVM
+449 NPIERMVM
-457 ARFDGGLEPLAAL
+457 SKLADGMQPLASL
-470 QLGFQTILCSP
+470 QLGFQAILCSP
-481 SFIYMQ
+481 NFMYMQ
-487 EGEGTLDGYSLA
+487 EGEGTLDDYNLA
-499 SRLSFFL
+499 SRLSYFL
-506 WSSQP
+506 WSSLP
-511 DAVLLEHAKA
+511 DAQLLAHAKA
-521 GRLADAKVLAAE
+521 GRLNDTKVLDAE
-533 VDRMLHDPRS
+533 VDRMLKDPRS
-543 QRFVRQFVR
+543 DRFVSQFVR

-567 EFRVY
+567 DFRVY
-572 YRDNLEAAMAS
+572 FRDNLESAMAG
-583 ETTTFFRHI
+583 ETKMFFRQI
-592 LDQNL
+592 LDENL

-609 MNRELAAHYGLPAI
+609 VNRELAAHYGLAPVE
-623 DGNEL
+623 GNDL

-633 KGTVRGGLM
+633 EGSVRGGLL

-660 VRGIYALEKVL
+660 VRGIYALEKVM

-677 PPDDVPETE
+677 PPDDVPEIE

-699 ARHRSIA
+699 AQHRSIA

-729 AWRTQYGKGLPVDAS
+729 AWRTQYGKNLPIDAS

-757 HLRMLLIERHEQ
+757 HLRTLLIERHES
-769 FTRSLTEKLLTYAI
+769 FTRSLAEKLMTYAL

-794 IDRISKETAD
+794 IDEVLAELAE
-804 NDKGLRDLIHA
+804 NNGGLRDLIRSM
-815 VVASESFQQ
+815 VTSEPFTR

>member
-1 MTISSQHLTVL
+1 MTNPSFILMVLALTI
-12 TTIFLLVTSSTTD
+12 TATAH
-25 ADDTTQTLLKK
+25 ADDATQAFLKTH
-36 NCIRCHGSDKQKADR
+36 CIRCHGPKTQKSDR
-51 RFDTLPAKI
+51 RFDGLGSSIK
-60 TTLDDLERYQEI
+60 DLKQLELWQEI

-77 LESMPPEGEPQPT
+77 LGEMPPPKEKQPLAAEMEKIIALITKGIT
-90 AAERAKTIAHLTRQ
+90 AARAELAS
-104 LTAAHAKLNTSGQ
+104 SGR

-167 TSGMLLDHYLGAAE
+167 TSGMLLDHYLTAAE
-181 EAVARTTNFGPR
+181 EAVTRATQFGPQ

-204 YYFTG
+204 YYFIG
-209 KDKAQL
+209 REKAQL
-215 PSLFHVDRFR
+215 PKLFHVDRFR

-233 DMYGRHFR
+233 DLYGRHYR

-246 FRPLYGGVE
+246 FRPLFGGVAQ
-255 HSGMYT
+255 SGMYT
-261 IRVKGAAIDRDH
+261 IRVKAAAIDREH
-273 PYGDA
+273 PYGKA

-312 VGLAELTSEEPKW
+312 EGLAELTSEDPAW
-325 FEWTTHIDQG
+325 FEWTIHIDQG
-335 FEPEFRFR
+335 FEPEVRFR
-343 NGTTATKRL
+343 NGTTAAKRL
-352 VRIISQKAA
+352 VRIISQNAA
-361 DHPEVAPFA
+361 EHPEVAPFA

-392 IYDIRVEGPHINQ
+392 IYDIRVEGPHIDQ
-405 WPPAGHTLLYGGLK
+405 WPPAGHTLMYGDLQ
-419 PDELNRSTITQ
+419 PDELNRNTITQ
-430 RLRVFAAGA
+430 RLRVFATGA

-444 RSDEL
+444 RNDEL
-449 KPIERMVM
+449 NPIERMVM
-457 ARFDGGLEPLAAL
+457 SKLADGMQPLASL
-470 QLGFQTILCSP
+470 QLGFQAILCSP
-481 SFIYMQ
+481 NFVYMQ
-487 EGEGTLDGYSLA
+487 EGEGALDDYNLA
-499 SRLSFFL
+499 SRLSYFL
-506 WSSQP
+506 WSSLP
-511 DAVLLEHAKA
+511 DAQLLAHAKA
-521 GRLADAKVLAAE
+521 GRLNDTKVLDAE
-533 VDRMLHDPRS
+533 VDRMLKDPRS
-543 QRFVRQFVR
+543 DRFVSQFVR

-567 EFRVY
+567 DFRVY
-572 YRDNLEAAMAS
+572 FRDNLESAMAG
-583 ETTTFFRHI
+583 ETKMFFRQI
-592 LDQNL
+592 LDENL

-609 MNRELAAHYGLPAI
+609 VNRELAAHYGLAPVE
-623 DGNEL
+623 GNDL
-628 RQVST
+628 RKVST
-633 KGTVRGGLM
+633 EGSVRGGLL

-677 PPDDVPETE
+677 PPDDVPEIE

-699 ARHRSIA
+699 AQHRSIA

-729 AWRTQYGKGLPVDAS
+729 AWRTQYGKNLPIDAS

-757 HLRMLLIERHEQ
+757 HLRTLLIERHES
-769 FTRSLTEKLLTYAI
+769 FTRSLAEKLMTYAL

-794 IDRISKETAD
+794 IDEVLAELAEKHG
-804 NDKGLRDLIHA
+804 GLRDLIRSM
-815 VVASESFQQ
+815 VTSEPFRR

>member
-1 MTISSQHLTVL
+1 MTNTLSQLLAFTVFFSVCL
-12 TTIFLLVTSSTTD
+12 PAAITQADPAKFLATY
-25 ADDTTQTLLKK
+25 
-36 NCIRCHGSDKQKADR
+36 CIDCHGPKTQKSDR
-51 RFDTLPAKI
+51 RFDGLGSSI
-60 TTLDDLERYQEI
+60 NDLHQLELWQEV

-77 LESMPPEGEPQPT
+77 LGEMPPPNKKQPDADEKAKVIASIT
-90 AAERAKTIAHLTRQ
+90 QAIVDARAKLAS
-104 LTAAHAKLNTSGQ
+104 SGR

-128 YQQTIGDLL
+128 YQQTIGDLF

-148 DFPPDVKV
+148 NFPPDVKV

-167 TSGMLLDHYLGAAE
+167 TSGMLLNHYLGAAE
-181 EAVARTTNFGPR
+181 EAVNRATHFGPR
-193 PESKQY
+193 PKSAKY
-199 AQQTP
+199 SQQTP

-209 KDKAQL
+209 NEKEKL
-215 PSLFHVDRFR
+215 PKLFHVDRFR

-233 DMYGRHFR
+233 DLYGRHYR

-261 IRVKGAAIDRDH
+261 IRVKAAAIDRDH
-273 PYGDA
+273 PYGEA

-300 VESTGSITTERS
+300 VESSGSITTERS
-312 VGLAELTSEEPKW
+312 VGLVELTSEEPEW
-325 FEWTTHIDQG
+325 FEWTIHIDQG
-335 FEPEFRFR
+335 FEPEVRFR

-352 VRIISQKAA
+352 VRIITKNASE
-361 DHPEVAPFA
+361 HPEVAPLVD
-370 NMKPGMEKSWGLLKA
+370 MENKMERAHSLLKV

-392 IYDIRVEGPHINQ
+392 IYDIRVEGPRIDQ
-405 WPPAGHTLLYGGLK
+405 WPPAGHTLMYGDLQ
-419 PDELNRSTITQ
+419 PNELNLSTITQ
-430 RLRVFAAGA
+430 RLREFAAGA

-449 KPIERMVM
+449 NPIERMVM
-457 ARFDGGLEPLAAL
+457 AKLDGGMEPLAAL

-487 EGEGTLDGYSLA
+487 EGKGTLNNYNLA
-499 SRLSFFL
+499 SRLSYFL

-511 DAVLLEHAKA
+511 DSVLLEHAEA
-521 GRLADAKVLAAE
+521 GRLADANVLGAE
-533 VDRMLHDPRS
+533 VDRMLKDPRS
-543 QRFVRQFVR
+543 ERFVSQFVR
-552 RWLDWDNIGEMPVSG
+552 RWLDWDNIGEMPVS
-567 EFRVY
+567 EDFRVY
-572 YRDNLEAAMAS
+572 YRDNLESAMAK
-583 ETTTFFRHI
+583 ETKMFFRHI
-592 LDQNL
+592 LDENL
-597 PPKRFLDADYTF
+597 PPKQFLDADYTF
-609 MNRELAAHYGLPAI
+609 VNRELAAHYGLPAI
-623 DGNEL
+623 EGNEL

-660 VRGIYALEKVL
+660 VRGIYGLEKL
-671 GYTPPP
+671 MGYSPPP
-677 PPDDVPETE
+677 PPDDVPEIE

-699 ARHRSIA
+699 AKHRSIA

-721 LENFDPIG
+721 LENFDAIG

-744 GQLPSGEKFDDIR
+744 GNLPSGEKFDDIR
-757 HLRMLLIERHEQ
+757 QLRTLLIERHGS
-769 FTRSLTEKLLTYAI
+769 FTRSLTEKLMTYAI

-788 IGDRPA
+788 IGDRSA
-794 IDRISKETAD
+794 TDRILAELKET
-804 NDKGLRDLIHA
+804 NGGLRDLIRL
-815 VVASESFQQ
+815 VISSEPFAR

>member
-1 MTISSQHLTVL
+1 MIK
-12 TTIFLLVTSSTTD
+12 TTFTTTCIAMLLALSGVANAELPTQFLSTY
-25 ADDTTQTLLKK
+25 
-36 NCIRCHGSDKQKADR
+36 CIDCHGPKTQKSDR
-51 RFDTLPAKI
+51 RFDGLNEAI
-60 TTLDDLERYQEI
+60 TDLKQLELWQEI
-72 VDQLN
+72 VDQLK
-77 LESMPPEGEPQPT
+77 LGDMPPPKEKQPG
-90 AAERAKTIAHLTRQ
+90 AAEKARAIASITAGIAAARAKLA
-104 LTAAHAKLNTSGQ
+104 TSGG
-117 HTVMRRLNRFE
+117 HTVMRRLNRCE

-167 TSGMLLDHYLGAAE
+167 TSGMLLDHYLAAAE
-181 EAVARTTNFGPR
+181 EAVSRATHFGPR
-193 PESKQY
+193 PESKHY
-199 AQQTP
+199 VQQTP
-204 YYFTG
+204 YYFDG
-209 KDKAQL
+209 KEKTKL
-215 PSLFHVDRFR
+215 PKIFHVDRFR

-233 DMYGRHFR
+233 DLYGRHYR
-241 GGHIG
+241 GGHLP
-246 FRPLYGGVE
+246 FRPLYGGVTQ
-255 HSGMYT
+255 SGMYT
-261 IRVKGAAIDRDH
+261 IRVKAAAIDRDH

-312 VGLAELTSEEPKW
+312 VGLAELTNEEPAW
-325 FEWTTHIDQG
+325 LEWTTHIDQG
-335 FEPEFRFR
+335 FEPEVRFR

-352 VRIISQKAA
+352 VRIITQKAA
-361 DHPEVAPFA
+361 EHPEVAPFA
-370 NMKPGMEKSWGLLKA
+370 DMKPGYEKSHGLLKV

-392 IYDIRVEGPHINQ
+392 IYDIRVEGPQIDQ
-405 WPPAGHTLLYGGLK
+405 WPPAGHKLMYGDLQ
-419 PDELNRSTITQ
+419 PDELNRFTIRQ
-430 RLRVFAAGA
+430 RLRVFAARA

-444 RSDEL
+444 RGDEL
-449 KPIERMVM
+449 SPIERMVVGKLDSGM
-457 ARFDGGLEPLAAL
+457 KPLAAL

-481 SFIYMQ
+481 SFIYMR
-487 EGEGTLDGYSLA
+487 EGEGTLDSYSVA
-499 SRLSFFL
+499 SRLSYFL

-511 DAVLLEHAKA
+511 DAVLLEHAKS
-521 GRLADAKVLAAE
+521 GRLSDTNIVAAE
-533 VDRMLHDPRS
+533 VDRMLKDPRS
-543 QRFVRQFVR
+543 ARFVNQFVR
-552 RWLDWDNIGEMPVSG
+552 RWLDWDNIGEMPVSD

-572 YRDNLEAAMAS
+572 YRDNLEDAMAG
-583 ETTTFFRHI
+583 ETTMFFRHI
-592 LDQNL
+592 LDANL

-609 MNRELAAHYGLPAI
+609 VNRELAAHYGLPAI
-623 DGNEL
+623 EGNQL

-660 VRGIYALEKVL
+660 VRGIYVLEKVL

-677 PPDDVPETE
+677 PPEDVPEIE

-699 ARHRSIA
+699 AKHRSIA

-729 AWRTQYGKGLPVDAS
+729 AWRTEYGKKLPVDAS
-744 GQLPSGEKFDDIR
+744 GKLPSGEAFDDIR
-757 HLRMLLIERHEQ
+757 QLRALLIERHET
-769 FTRSLTEKLLTYAI
+769 FTRSLTEKLMTYAL
-783 GRELE
+783 GREVE
-788 IGDRPA
+788 IRDRPA
-794 IDRISKETAD
+794 IDRICQEMAEP
-804 NDKGLRDLIHA
+804 DKGLKDLIQA
-815 VVASESFQQ
+815 LVASEIFLQ

>member
-1 MTISSQHLTVL
+1 MIKNIFTMMCTVGL
-12 TTIFLLVTSSTTD
+12 LAFSGEACADLPKAFLSTY
-25 ADDTTQTLLKK
+25 
-36 NCIRCHGSDKQKADR
+36 CIDCHGFETQKSDR
-51 RFDTLPAKI
+51 RFDGLNEAI
-60 TTLDDLERYQEI
+60 TDLKQLELWQEI

-77 LESMPPEGEPQPT
+77 LGNMPPPKEKQPGGLEKARIIALIT
-90 AAERAKTIAHLTRQ
+90 AEIAAARAELV
-104 LTAAHAKLNTSGQ
+104 TSGG

-156 HGFDN
+156 EGFDN
-161 NGRELV
+161 NGRGLV

-181 EAVARTTNFGPR
+181 EAVSRATHFGPR
-193 PESKQY
+193 PVSKQY

-204 YYFTG
+204 YYFDG
-209 KDKAQL
+209 KEKWKL
-215 PSLFHVDRFR
+215 PKIFHVDRFR

-233 DMYGRHFR
+233 DMYGRHYR
-241 GGHIG
+241 GGHIP
-246 FRPLYGGVE
+246 FRPLYGGVAE
-255 HSGMYT
+255 SGMYT
-261 IRVKGAAIDRDH
+261 IRVKAAAIDRDH

-312 VGLAELTSEEPKW
+312 VGLAELTSEEPTW

-335 FEPEFRFR
+335 FEPEVRFR

-352 VRIISQKAA
+352 VRIITQKAA
-361 DHPEVAPFA
+361 EHPEVAPFA
-370 NMKPGMEKSWGLLKA
+370 EMKSGMQKSHGLLKV

-392 IYDIRVEGPHINQ
+392 IYDIQVGGPHIDQ
-405 WPPAGHTLLYGGLK
+405 WPPAGHKLMYGDLQ

-430 RLRVFAAGA
+430 RLRTFAAGA

-444 RSDEL
+444 RGDEL
-449 KPIERMVM
+449 SPIERMVTEKLDSGM
-457 ARFDGGLEPLAAL
+457 EPLAAL

-481 SFIYMQ
+481 SFIYMR
-487 EGEGTLDGYSLA
+487 EAEGTLDGYSLA
-499 SRLSFFL
+499 SRLSYFL

-511 DAVLLEHAKA
+511 DTVLIEHAKA
-521 GRLADAKVLAAE
+521 GQLSDANVLASE
-533 VDRMLHDPRS
+533 VNRMLKDPRS
-543 QRFVRQFVR
+543 ERFVNQFVR

-567 EFRVY
+567 EFHVY
-572 YRDNLEAAMAS
+572 YRDNLETAMAG

-597 PPKRFLDADYTF
+597 PPKSFLDADYTF
-609 MNRELAAHYGLPAI
+609 VNRELAAHYGLAPVE
-623 DGNEL
+623 GNHL

-633 KGTVRGGLM
+633 AGSVRGGLL

-660 VRGIYALEKVL
+660 VRGIYVLQKVM

-677 PPDDVPETE
+677 PPDDVPEIE
-686 PDIRGALTVREEL
+686 PDISGAKTVREEL
-699 ARHRSIA
+699 AKHRSIT

-729 AWRTQYGKGLPVDAS
+729 AWRTEYGKKLPVDAS
-744 GQLPSGEKFDDIR
+744 GKLPSGEVFDDIR
-757 HLRMLLIERHEQ
+757 QLRTLLIERHET
-769 FTRSLTEKLLTYAI
+769 FTRSLTEKLMTYAL
-783 GRELE
+783 GREVE
-788 IGDRPA
+788 VGDRPT
-794 IDRISKETAD
+794 IDRICEDMAD
-804 NDKGLRDLIHA
+804 PDQGLRDLIQA
-815 VVASESFQQ
+815 VVASESFLK

>member
-1 MTISSQHLTVL
+1 MTNSSFSLLLLTLVSVSSIAADEP
-12 TTIFLLVTSSTTD
+12 TSTFLKTH
-25 ADDTTQTLLKK
+25 
-36 NCIRCHGSDKQKADR
+36 CIRCHGSEKQKADR

-60 TTLDDLERYQEI
+60 TTLDHLERYQEV

-77 LESMPPEGEPQPT
+77 LQSMPPEDEPQPT
-90 AAERAKTIAHLTRQ
+90 KTERARAITQ
-104 LTAAHAKLNTSGQ
+104 LTQQIKTAQAELNTSGG

-167 TSGMLLDHYLGAAE
+167 TSGMLLDHYLAAAE
-181 EAVARTTNFGPR
+181 QAISRATHFGPR

-204 YYFTG
+204 FYFDG
-209 KDKAQL
+209 KEKAKL
-215 PSLFHVDRFR
+215 PKIFHVDRFR

-233 DMYGRHFR
+233 DMYGRHYR
-241 GGHIG
+241 GGHIP
-246 FRPLYGGVE
+246 FRPLYGGVAD
-255 HSGMYT
+255 SGMYT
-261 IRVKGAAIDRDH
+261 IRVKAAAIDRDH

-325 FEWTTHIDQG
+325 FEWTTYIDQG
-335 FEPEFRFR
+335 FEPEVRFR

-352 VRIISQKAA
+352 VRIITQKAA
-361 DHPEVAPFA
+361 EHPEVAPFA
-370 NMKPGMEKSWGLLKA
+370 DMKSGYEKSHGLLKV

-392 IYDIRVEGPHINQ
+392 IYDIRVEGPHIDQ
-405 WPPAGHTLLYGGLK
+405 WPPAGHKLMYGDLQ

-430 RLRVFAAGA
+430 RLRVFATGT

-444 RSDEL
+444 RGDEL
-449 KPIERMVM
+449 SPIERMVIGKLDSGM
-457 ARFDGGLEPLAAL
+457 KPLAAL

-481 SFIYMQ
+481 SFIYLQ
-487 EGEGTLDGYSLA
+487 EGQGTLDGYTLA
-499 SRLSFFL
+499 SRLAYFL

-511 DAVLLEHAKA
+511 DAVLLEHAQA
-521 GRLADAKVLAAE
+521 GRLSDANVLVAE
-533 VDRMLHDPRS
+533 VDRMLKDPRS
-543 QRFVRQFVR
+543 ERFVNQFVR

-572 YRDNLEAAMAS
+572 YRDNLETAMAG
-583 ETTTFFRHI
+583 ETTAFFRHI

-609 MNRELAAHYGLPAI
+609 VNRELAAHYGLPPI
-623 DGNEL
+623 EGNHL
-628 RQVST
+628 RKVST
-633 KGTVRGGLM
+633 EGTVRGGLL
-642 TQGSFLTASA
+642 THGSFLTASA

-671 GYTPPP
+671 GYTPPS
-677 PPDDVPETE
+677 PPDDVPEIE

-699 ARHRSIA
+699 AKHRSID

-721 LENFDPIG
+721 LENFDAVG
-729 AWRTQYGKGLPVDAS
+729 AWRTQYGKKLPVDAS
-744 GQLPSGEKFDDIR
+744 GKLPSGEAFNDIR
-757 HLRMLLIERHEQ
+757 ELRALLIERHET
-769 FTRSLTEKLLTYAI
+769 FTRSLTKKLMTYAL
-783 GRELE
+783 GREVE
-788 IGDRPA
+788 VGDRPA
-794 IDRISKETAD
+794 IDKICEKMAEP
-804 NDKGLRDLIHA
+804 NQGLRDLIQA
-815 VVASESFQQ
+815 IAASKSFLQ

>member
-1 MTISSQHLTVL
+1 MMKPTFATTCLAMLIASSGQALADL
-12 TTIFLLVTSSTTD
+12 PKQFLATY
-25 ADDTTQTLLKK
+25 
-36 NCIRCHGSDKQKADR
+36 CIDCHGPDTQKSDR
-51 RFDTLPAKI
+51 RFDGLAASI
-60 TTLDDLERYQEI
+60 TDLEQLELWQEI

-77 LESMPPEGEPQPT
+77 LSEMPPPKKKQPSID
-90 AAERAKTIAHLTRQ
+90 ERAKTIDAITQAIATARAELTSQ
-104 LTAAHAKLNTSGQ
+104 GQ

-181 EAVARTTNFGPR
+181 EAVTRATHFGPK
-193 PESKQY
+193 PESKRY

-204 YYFTG
+204 FYFDG
-209 KDKAQL
+209 KEKSEL
-215 PSLFHVDRFR
+215 PKLFHVDRFR

-233 DMYGRHFR
+233 DLYGRHYR

-246 FRPLYGGVE
+246 FRPLYGGVAQ
-255 HSGMYT
+255 SATYT
-261 IRVKGAAIDRDH
+261 IRVRAAAIDRDH

-300 VESTGSITTERS
+300 VKSTGSITTERS
-312 VGLAELTSEEPKW
+312 VGLVELTSEQPQW
-325 FEWTTHIDQG
+325 FKWTTHIDQG
-335 FEPEFRFR
+335 FEPEVRFR
-343 NGTTATKRL
+343 NGTTAAKRL
-352 VRIISQKAA
+352 VRIISQNASE
-361 DHPEVAPFA
+361 HPEVAPFA
-370 NMKPGMEKSWGLLKA
+370 DMKSGTEKSHGLLKA

-392 IYDIRVEGPHINQ
+392 IFEIQVEGPHIDQ
-405 WPPAGHTLLYGGLK
+405 WPPAGHRLMYGDLQ
-419 PDELNRSTITQ
+419 PDDLDRSTITQ

-444 RSDEL
+444 RGDEL
-449 KPIERMVM
+449 GPIERMM
-457 ARFDGGLEPLAAL
+457 QGKLDAGMEPLAAL
-470 QLGFQTILCSP
+470 QLGLQTILCSP
-481 SFIYMQ
+481 GFVYMQ
-487 EGEGTLDGYSLA
+487 EGEGTLEGYNLA
-499 SRLSFFL
+499 SRLSYFL

-521 GRLADAKVLAAE
+521 GRLSDPKVLDAE
-533 VDRMLHDPRS
+533 VDRMLKDPRS
-543 QRFVRQFVR
+543 ARFVNQFVR

-567 EFRVY
+567 DFRVY
-572 YRDNLEAAMAS
+572 YRDNLETAMAG
-583 ETTTFFRHI
+583 ETRMFFRHV

-597 PPKRFLDADYTF
+597 PPRRFLDADYTF
-609 MNRELAAHYGLPAI
+609 VNRELAAHYELAPVE
-623 DGNEL
+623 GNHL

-633 KGTVRGGLM
+633 EGTVRGGLM

-660 VRGIYALEKVL
+660 VRGIYALEKVM

-677 PPDDVPETE
+677 PPDDVPEIE

-699 ARHRSIA
+699 AKHRQIA

-721 LENFDPIG
+721 LENFDAVG
-729 AWRTQYGKGLPVDAS
+729 AWRTQYGKDLPVDAS
-744 GQLPSGEKFDDIR
+744 GKLPSGEAFDDIR
-757 HLRMLLIERHEQ
+757 QLRTLLIERHEQ
-769 FTRSLTEKLLTYAI
+769 FTRSLTEKLMTYAI

-788 IGDRPA
+788 IGDRPSLDHILA
-794 IDRISKETAD
+794 SMKSNEG
-804 NDKGLRDLIHA
+804 GLRDLVRLIVISDTFRH
-815 VVASESFQQ
+815 

>member
-1 MTISSQHLTVL
+1 MLKTTFTTMCLALLLTFSGDAHAEL
-12 TTIFLLVTSSTTD
+12 PTQFLSTY
-25 ADDTTQTLLKK
+25 
-36 NCIRCHGSDKQKADR
+36 CIDCHGPDTQKSDR
-51 RFDTLPAKI
+51 RFDGLGGSI
-60 TTLDDLERYQEI
+60 TDLRQLELWQEV

-77 LESMPPEGEPQPT
+77 LGEMPPPKTKQPG
-90 AAERAKTIAHLTRQ
+90 AEEMAKTIASIAEGIA
-104 LTAAHAKLNTSGQ
+104 AAHAELASSGR

-156 HGFDN
+156 QGFDN

-167 TSGMLLDHYLGAAE
+167 TSGILLDHYLGAAE
-181 EAVARTTNFGPR
+181 EAVTRATQFGPQ

-209 KDKAQL
+209 DEKAKL
-215 PSLFHVDRFR
+215 PKLFHVDRFR
-225 FIPDTPYT
+225 FVPKTPYT
-233 DMYGRHFR
+233 DLYGRHYR

-246 FRPLYGGVE
+246 FRPLYGGVTQ
-255 HSGMYT
+255 SGTYT
-261 IRVKGAAIDRDH
+261 IRVKAAAIDREH

-312 VGLAELTSEEPKW
+312 EGLVELTSEEPAW
-325 FEWTTHIDQG
+325 FEWTIHIDQG
-335 FEPEFRFR
+335 FEPEVRFR

-352 VRIISQKAA
+352 VRIITKNASE
-361 DHPEVAPFA
+361 HTEIAPLVDIK
-370 NMKPGMEKSWGLLKA
+370 NKMERAHSLLKV

-392 IYDIRVEGPHINQ
+392 IFDIQVEGPHIDQ
-405 WPPAGHTLLYGGLK
+405 WPPAGHTLMYGDLQ
-419 PDELNRSTITQ
+419 PDDLNRSTITQ
-430 RLRVFAAGA
+430 RLRVFAAVA

-457 ARFDGGLEPLAAL
+457 GKLDGGMEPLAAL

-481 SFIYMQ
+481 GFVYMQ
-487 EGEGTLDGYSLA
+487 EGDGMLNGYSLA
-499 SRLSFFL
+499 SRLSYFL

-511 DAVLLEHAKA
+511 DAQLLAHAKA
-521 GRLADAKVLAAE
+521 GRLSDTKVLDAE
-533 VDRMLHDPRS
+533 VDRMLKDPRS
-543 QRFVRQFVR
+543 DRFVSQFVRQ
-552 RWLDWDNIGEMPVSG
+552 WLDWDNIGEMPVS
-567 EFRVY
+567 EDFRVY
-572 YRDNLEAAMAS
+572 FRDNLESAMLG
-583 ETTTFFRHI
+583 ETKMFFRQI
-592 LDQNL
+592 LDENL

-609 MNRELAAHYGLPAI
+609 VNRELAAHYQLAPVE
-623 DGNEL
+623 GNHL

-633 KGTVRGGLM
+633 EGTVRGGLM

-660 VRGIYALEKVL
+660 VRGIYALEKMM
-671 GYTPPP
+671 GYIPPS
-677 PPDDVPETE
+677 PPDDVPEVE

-699 ARHRSIA
+699 AKHRSIA
-706 TCAECHRKIDPLGFA
+706 ACAECHRKIDPLGFA
-721 LENFDPIG
+721 LESFDAIG
-729 AWRTQYGKGLPVDAS
+729 AWRTEYGKDLPVDAS

-757 HLRMLLIERHEQ
+757 HLRTLLIERHES
-769 FTRSLTEKLLTYAI
+769 FTRSLTQKLMTYAI

-794 IDRISKETAD
+794 TDKILEELKET
-804 NDKGLRDLIHA
+804 KGGLRDLIRL
-815 VVASESFQQ
+815 VISSDSFAR

>member
-1 MTISSQHLTVL
+1 MIKK
-12 TTIFLLVTSSTTD
+12 IFTMMCMVGLLAFRGEACADLPKEFLSTY
-25 ADDTTQTLLKK
+25 
-36 NCIRCHGSDKQKADR
+36 CINCHGSETQKSDR
-51 RFDTLPAKI
+51 RFDRLNEVI
-60 TTLDDLERYQEI
+60 TDLKQLELWQEI

-77 LESMPPEGEPQPT
+77 LGDMPPPQERQPGGAEKARAIASITEGI
-90 AAERAKTIAHLTRQ
+90 AAARAELVS
-104 LTAAHAKLNTSGQ
+104 SGG

-128 YQQTIGDLL
+128 YQQTISDLL

-156 HGFDN
+156 DGFDN
-161 NGRELV
+161 NGRGLV

-181 EAVARTTNFGPR
+181 EAVSRATHFGPR

-204 YYFTG
+204 YYFDG
-209 KDKAQL
+209 KEKTEL
-215 PSLFHVDRFR
+215 PKIFHVDRFR

-233 DMYGRHFR
+233 DMYGRHYR
-241 GGHIG
+241 GGHIP
-246 FRPLYGGVE
+246 FRPLYGGVAE
-255 HSGMYT
+255 SGMYT
-261 IRVKGAAIDRDH
+261 IRVKAAAIDRDH

-283 NGDPLVLEVAT
+283 NGDPLVLEVAM

-312 VGLAELTSEEPKW
+312 VGLAELTSEEPAW

-335 FEPEFRFR
+335 FEPEVRFR

-352 VRIISQKAA
+352 VRIITQKAA
-361 DHPEVAPFA
+361 EHPEVAPFA
-370 NMKPGMEKSWGLLKA
+370 KMKSGMPKSHGLLKV

-392 IYDIRVEGPHINQ
+392 IYDIRVEGPHIDQ
-405 WPPAGHTLLYGGLK
+405 WPPAGHKLMYGDLQ
-419 PDELNRSTITQ
+419 PDELNLSTITQ
-430 RLRVFAAGA
+430 RLRIFAAGA

-444 RSDEL
+444 RGDEL
-449 KPIERMVM
+449 RPIERMVAEKLGSGM
-457 ARFDGGLEPLAAL
+457 EPLSAL
-470 QLGFQTILCSP
+470 QLGFQAILCSP

-487 EGEGTLDGYSLA
+487 EAEGPLDGYSLA
-499 SRLSFFL
+499 SRLSYFL

-511 DAVLLEHAKA
+511 DAVLIEHAKA
-521 GRLADAKVLAAE
+521 GQLANATVLASE
-533 VDRMLHDPRS
+533 VDRMLKDPRS
-543 QRFVRQFVR
+543 ERFVNQFVR
-552 RWLDWDNIGEMPVSG
+552 RWLDWDNLGEMPVSG
-567 EFRVY
+567 DFHVY
-572 YRDNLEAAMAS
+572 YRDNLETAMAG

-597 PPKRFLDADYTF
+597 PPRTFLDANYTF
-609 MNRELAAHYGLPAI
+609 VNRELAAHYGLAPVK
-623 DGNEL
+623 GNHL

-633 KGTVRGGLM
+633 AGSVRGGLL

-660 VRGIYALEKVL
+660 VRGIYILQKVM

-677 PPDDVPETE
+677 PPDDVPEIE
-686 PDIRGALTVREEL
+686 PDITGAKTVREEL
-699 ARHRSIA
+699 AKHRSIA

-729 AWRTQYGKGLPVDAS
+729 AWRTEYGKQLPVDAS
-744 GQLPSGEKFDDIR
+744 GKLPSGESFDDIR
-757 HLRMLLIERHEQ
+757 QLRTLLIERHET
-769 FTRSLTEKLLTYAI
+769 FTRSLTEKLMTYAL
-783 GRELE
+783 GREVE
-788 IGDRPA
+788 VGDRPA
-794 IDRISKETAD
+794 IDRICEDMAEPG
-804 NDKGLRDLIHA
+804 KGLRDLIQA
-815 VVASESFQQ
+815 VVGSESFLK

>member
-1 MTISSQHLTVL
+1 MNKMTFTTMCMAVL
-12 TTIFLLVTSSTTD
+12 LSLSGVIYADQSTQFVSTY
-25 ADDTTQTLLKK
+25 
-36 NCIRCHGSDKQKADR
+36 CITCHGSDTQKADR
-51 RFDTLPAKI
+51 RFDDLGDAI
-60 TTLDDLERYQEI
+60 TDLQQLELWQEI

-77 LESMPPEGEPQPT
+77 LGEMPPPNKKQPSAEEKAEFIASVT
-90 AAERAKTIAHLTRQ
+90 AKIASARAELA
-104 LTAAHAKLNTSGQ
+104 SGGQ

-167 TSGMLLDHYLGAAE
+167 TSGILLEHYLGAAE
-181 EAVARTTNFGPR
+181 EAVARATNFGPR

-204 YYFTG
+204 YYFNG
-209 KDKAQL
+209 KEKAKL
-215 PSLFHVDRFR
+215 PKIFHVDRFR
-225 FIPDTPYT
+225 FIPETPYT
-233 DMYGRHFR
+233 DMYGRHYR
-241 GGHIG
+241 GGHLP
-246 FRPLYGGVE
+246 FRPLYGGVAQ
-255 HSGMYT
+255 SGMYT
-261 IRVKGAAIDRDH
+261 IRVKAAAIDRVH
-273 PYGDA
+273 PYGNA

-283 NGDPLVLEVAT
+283 NGDPLVLELAM

-312 VGLAELTSEEPKW
+312 VGLVELSSEEPDW

-335 FEPEFRFR
+335 FEPEVRFR

-352 VRIISQKAA
+352 VRIITQKAA
-361 DHPEVAPFA
+361 EHPEVAPFA
-370 NMKPGMEKSWGLLKA
+370 KMKPGFEKSHGLLKV

-392 IYDIRVEGPHINQ
+392 IYDVRVEGPHIEQ
-405 WPPAGHTLLYGGLK
+405 WPSAGHRLMYGDLQ
-419 PDELNRSTITQ
+419 PDDLNRSTITQ

-449 KPIERMVM
+449 KPIERMVTGKL
-457 ARFDGGLEPLAAL
+457 ADGMEPLAAL

-511 DAVLLEHAKA
+511 DTQLLAHAKA
-521 GRLADAKVLAAE
+521 GRLTDSKVLDAE
-533 VDRMLHDPRS
+533 VDRMLKDSRS
-543 QRFVRQFVR
+543 DRFVGQFVR
-552 RWLDWDNIGEMPVSG
+552 RWLDWDNIGEMPVSEDFG
-567 EFRVY
+567 VY
-572 YRDNLEAAMAS
+572 FRDNLESAMAG
-583 ETTTFFRHI
+583 ETKMFFRHI
-592 LDQNL
+592 LNENL

-609 MNRELAAHYGLPAI
+609 VNRELAAHYELAPVV
-623 DGNEL
+623 GNHL

-633 KGTVRGGLM
+633 EGTVRGGLM

-660 VRGIYALEKVL
+660 VRGVYALEKVL

-677 PPDDVPETE
+677 PPDDVPEIE

-699 ARHRSIA
+699 TKHRSIA

-721 LENFDPIG
+721 LENFDAIG
-729 AWRTQYGKGLPVDAS
+729 AWRTQYGKQLPVDAS
-744 GQLPSGEKFDDIR
+744 GKLPSGEAFSGITE
-757 HLRMLLIERHEQ
+757 LRTLLIERHET
-769 FTRSLTEKLLTYAI
+769 FTRSLTEKLMTYAL

-788 IGDRPA
+788 IGDRP
-794 IDRISKETAD
+794 ST
-804 NDKGLRDLIHA
+804 DKILAELRASNGGLRDLVRLI
-815 VVASESFQQ
+815 VQSKPFLS

>member
-1 MTISSQHLTVL
+1 MNKTTL
-12 TTIFLLVTSSTTD
+12 TTLCLAMLVALSGVADAELPKQFLATY
-25 ADDTTQTLLKK
+25 
-36 NCIRCHGSDKQKADR
+36 CIDCHGPDTQKSDR
-51 RFDTLPAKI
+51 RFDGLGDAI
-60 TTLDDLERYQEI
+60 TDLHQLELWQEI

-77 LESMPPEGEPQPT
+77 LGEMPPPKKRQPS
-90 AAERAKTIAHLTRQ
+90 ADEKAKTIASITAGIADARAELTS
-104 LTAAHAKLNTSGQ
+104 HGQ

-128 YQQTIGDLL
+128 YQHTIGDLL

-156 HGFDN
+156 DGFDN

-181 EAVARTTNFGPR
+181 EAIRRATHFGPR

-209 KDKAQL
+209 KDKENL
-215 PSLFHVDRFR
+215 PKLFHVDRFR

-233 DMYGRHFR
+233 DLYGRHYR

-246 FRPLYGGVE
+246 FRPLYGGVA

-261 IRVKGAAIDRDH
+261 VRVKAAAIDRDH
-273 PYGDA
+273 PYGTA

-283 NGDPLVLEVAT
+283 NGDPLVLELAM

-300 VESTGSITTERS
+300 VESTGNITTERS
-312 VGLAELTSEEPKW
+312 VGLAELTSEEPAW

-335 FEPEFRFR
+335 FEPEVRFR
-343 NGTTATKRL
+343 NGTSAAKRL
-352 VRIISQKAA
+352 VRIITQKAA
-361 DHPEVAPFA
+361 EHPEVAPFA
-370 NMKPGMEKSWGLLKA
+370 KMKSGYEKSHGLLKV

-392 IYDIRVEGPHINQ
+392 IFDIQVEGPHLEQ
-405 WPPAGHTLLYGGLK
+405 WPPAGHRLMYGDLQ
-419 PDELNRSTITQ
+419 PEDLNRNTIIQ

-444 RSDEL
+444 QADEL
-449 KPIERMVM
+449 KPIERMVI
-457 ARFDGGLEPLAAL
+457 AKLDSGLEPLAAL

-481 SFIYMQ
+481 SFIYLQ
-487 EGEGTLDGYSLA
+487 EGQGTLGGYSLA
-499 SRLSFFL
+499 SRLSYFL

-511 DAVLLEHAKA
+511 DAQLLAHAGA
-521 GRLADAKVLAAE
+521 GHLSDPKVLDAE
-533 VDRMLHDPRS
+533 VDRMLKDPRS
-543 QRFVRQFVR
+543 ERFVNQFVR
-552 RWLDWDNIGEMPVSG
+552 RWLDWDNLGEMPVSG
-567 EFRVY
+567 EFGVY
-572 YRDNLEAAMAS
+572 YRDNLESAMAG
-583 ETTTFFRHI
+583 ETTLFFRHL

-609 MNRELAAHYGLPAI
+609 VNRELAAHYELPPVV
-623 DGNEL
+623 GNHL
-628 RQVST
+628 RRVST
-633 KGTVRGGLM
+633 AGTVRGGLM

-677 PPDDVPETE
+677 PPDDVPEIE

-699 ARHRSIA
+699 AKHRSIA
-706 TCAECHRKIDPLGFA
+706 ACAECHRKIDPLGFA
-721 LENFDPIG
+721 LESFDPIG

-744 GQLPSGEKFDDIR
+744 GQLPSGERFDDIR
-757 HLRMLLIERHEQ
+757 ELRTLLIKRHEQ
-769 FTRSLTEKLLTYAI
+769 FTRSLSEKLMTYAL
-783 GRELE
+783 GREVE
-788 IGDRPA
+788 VGDRPV
-794 IDRISKETAD
+794 IDRICEQMAEPD
-804 NDKGLRDLIHA
+804 AGLRDLIRA
-815 VVASESFQQ
+815 IVVSESFLK

>member
-1 MTISSQHLTVL
+1 MNKRTFTTLCMAVL
-12 TTIFLLVTSSTTD
+12 LSLSGSAYADQCTQFLSTY
-25 ADDTTQTLLKK
+25 
-36 NCIRCHGSDKQKADR
+36 CIACHGSVTQKADR
-51 RFDTLPAKI
+51 RFDGLADSI
-60 TTLDDLERYQEI
+60 TDVQQLELWQEI

-77 LESMPPEGEPQPT
+77 LGEMPPPNKKQPSVKEKAKFIASITARIASARAELVPQ
-90 AAERAKTIAHLTRQ
+90 
-104 LTAAHAKLNTSGQ
+104 GQ

-167 TSGMLLDHYLGAAE
+167 TSGMLLDHNLGAAE
-181 EAVARTTNFGPR
+181 EAVARATNFGPR

-204 YYFTG
+204 YYFKG

-246 FRPLYGGVE
+246 FRPLYGGVK

-261 IRVKGAAIDRDH
+261 IRVKAAAVDRDH
-273 PYGDA
+273 PYGKA

-300 VESTGSITTERS
+300 VESTGSITTQRS
-312 VGLAELTSEEPKW
+312 VGLAELTTEEPKW
-325 FEWTTHIDQG
+325 FEWTTHIDRG
-335 FEPEFRFR
+335 FEPEVRFR

-361 DHPEVAPFA
+361 EHPEVAPFA
-370 NMKPGMEKSWGLLKA
+370 NMKGGTEKSWGLLKV

-392 IYDIRVEGPHINQ
+392 IYDIRVEGPHVVT
-405 WPPAGHTLLYGGLK
+405 WPPAGHKLMYGDLQ
-419 PDELNRSTITQ
+419 PAELNRSTITQ

-444 RSDEL
+444 RGDEL
-449 KPIERMVM
+449 SPIERMVIGKLE
-457 ARFDGGLEPLAAL
+457 GGMEPLAAL

-499 SRLSFFL
+499 SRLSYFL

-511 DAVLLEHAKA
+511 DATLLEHAKA
-521 GRLADAKVLAAE
+521 GRLTDPNVLAAE
-533 VDRMLHDPRS
+533 VDRMLKDPRS
-543 QRFVRQFVR
+543 ERFVSQFVR
-552 RWLDWDNIGEMPVSG
+552 RWLDWDNIGEMPVS
-567 EFRVY
+567 EDFRVY
-572 YRDNLEAAMAS
+572 YRDNLESAMAK
-583 ETTTFFRHI
+583 ETEMFFRHI
-592 LDQNL
+592 LDENR
-597 PPKRFLDADYTF
+597 PPQRFLDADYTF
-609 MNRELAAHYGLPAI
+609 VNRELAAHYGLPPI
-623 DGNEL
+623 EGNEL

-633 KGTVRGGLM
+633 QGTVRGGLM
-642 TQGSFLTASA
+642 THGSFLTASA

-660 VRGIYALEKVL
+660 VRGIYGLEKLL

-677 PPDDVPETE
+677 PPADVPEVE

-699 ARHRSIA
+699 VKHRSIA
-706 TCAECHRKIDPLGFA
+706 SCAECHRKIDPLGFA
-721 LENFDPIG
+721 LENFDAIG
-729 AWRTQYGKGLPVDAS
+729 AWRTQYGRGLPVDAS
-744 GQLPSGEKFDDIR
+744 GHLPSGEKFDDVR
-757 HLRMLLIERHEQ
+757 QLRTLLIKRHET
-769 FTRSLTEKLLTYAI
+769 FTRSLTEKLMTYAL

-788 IGDRPA
+788 IGDRPV
-794 IDRISKETAD
+794 T
-804 NDKGLRDLIHA
+804 DKILAELRESNGGLRDLIRL
-815 VVASESFQQ
+815 VVSSDSFAR